1 MSSVNSA
8 DKEKVFAVYL
18 VVFLLSA
25 FWSGSFSKLS
35 CKEKSW
41 SEKSTFSFTGF
52 LKWQFLE
59 TLLQRK
65 KLEWKIN
72 FFFYWLFEVAVSRNS
87 PAKKKV
93 GVGNQLF
100 LLLAF
105 ESGNFS
111 KLPYT
116 LSDWP
121 VRGKPHVKCAACL
134 GHTDSTYSTESTRF
148 GKCPSAQSTSG
159 FRGKPKVANSRKL
172 GGKFSKVGWQILE
185 SWVANSRKLL
195 KVLKTC
201 WI

>member
-65 KLEWKIN
+65 KLEWETN
-72 FFFYWLFEVAVSRNS
+72 FFFYWLLKVAISRNCPTHYVIDLS
-87 PAKKKV
+87 EASHTLNV
-93 GVGNQLF
+93 W
-100 LLLAF
+100 LA
-105 ESGNFS
+105 SGIQILRILQN
-111 KLPYT
+111 LPV
-116 LSDWP
+116 LENARPPSLQ
-121 VRGKPHVKCAACL
+121 AA
-134 GHTDSTYSTESTRF
+134 F
-148 GKCPSAQSTSG
+148 GEN
-159 FRGKPKVANSRKL
+159 PK
-172 GGKFSKVGWQILE
+172 WQILE

>member
-1 MSSVNSA
+1 MRYIWLFFFYRLFEVAVSRNSPA
-8 DKEKVFAVYL
+8 KKKV
-18 VVFLLSA
+18 
-25 FWSGSFSKLS
+25 
-35 CKEKSW
+35 
-41 SEKSTFSFTGF
+41 
-52 LKWQFLE
+52 
-59 TLLQRK
+59 
-65 KLEWKIN
+65 EWKIN

-185 SWVANSRKLL
+185 SCWKCWKLVEFKKWL
-195 KVLKTC
+195 
-201 WI
+201 